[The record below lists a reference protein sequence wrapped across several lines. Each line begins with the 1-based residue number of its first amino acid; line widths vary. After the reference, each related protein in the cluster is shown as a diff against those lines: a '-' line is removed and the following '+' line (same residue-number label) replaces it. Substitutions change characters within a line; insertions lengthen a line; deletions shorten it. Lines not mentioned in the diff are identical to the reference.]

1 MLLCGSLLA
10 EAFLV
15 GFSEVKY
22 ISKHIVLIRGS
33 LTRVLM
39 SQIYGF
45 PSVICADP
53 KWPALN
59 IWPLWLLCVKGEHQ
73 GSCPVE
79 LSVVGRS
86 LGSFQ
91 KQLSA
96 AASTARCGLDTRL
109 GPCRLHG
116 VLRSNTR
123 PPHYRP
129 GGSFSSAHT
138 LALLLRTAEERISF
152 FLTVRIWGMWNIS
165 AHIPNKLF
173 CLQCCSIHLVYIW
186 QRCFLKIKM

>member
-1 MLLCGSLLA
+1 MSSSSSVRVLDYKAIILFRIISVWWTFLMLLCGSLLA

-152 FLTVRIWGMWNIS
+152 FFNC
-165 AHIPNKLF
+165 AHLGDVK
-173 CLQCCSIHLVYIW
+173 H
-186 QRCFLKIKM
+186 